1 MIRYL
6 TRFRVTEME
15 KVNIQE
21 AKTHL
26 SRFAKKVKSGET
38 VILCERN
45 KPIAEIRPIHS
56 ETTYPELHPKRFVI
70 REAMNT
76 PTEPNHAESPHTCLI
91 QDHHLMERL
100 NREATRSG
108 IPLEQVAKEA
118 IQIGLSHLLTPPP
131 AKPYRTQPKP
141 MGLKKPYSYDN
152 IGELLAQADGEDY
165 K

>member
-1 MIRYL
+1 MD
-6 TRFRVTEME
+6 

-26 SRFAKKVKSGET
+26 SRYAKKVKSGET

-45 KPIAEIRPIHS
+45 KPIAEIRPIES
-56 ETTYPELHPKRFVI
+56 ETTYPQLSPKQLVI

-76 PTEPNHAESPHTCLI
+76 PTEASHAESPHTCLI
-91 QDHHLMERL
+91 KDHHLMERL
-100 NREATRSG
+100 NRAAIRSG
-108 IPLEQVAKEA
+108 ISMEEAAKKA
-118 IQIGLSHLLTPPP
+118 IQIGLSHLLTPPT

-141 MGLKKPYSYDN
+141 MGLKEPYSYDN
-152 IGELLAQADGEDY
+152 IAELLAQADGEDY